1 MEEIRDDVVFYLETT
16 TEELMTI
23 KPQPRIAKETTS
35 AALNQTSTTS
45 LGSFRPISKLIK
57 FLFDLFELNFAVSAL
72 KSPFISSTE
81 TSTTPKITKKKHFKK
96 RRTTPETSTQAKNTT
111 TETSS
116 V

>member
-16 TEELMTI
+16 TEELITI

-35 AALNQTSTTS
+35 STLNQTSTTS
-45 LGSFRPISKLIK
+45 LGSFRPILILTK
-57 FLFDLFELNFAVSAL
+57 FLLNFFWNWVL
-72 KSPFISSTE
+72 PFPLWKPLISSTE
-81 TSTTPKITKKKHFKK
+81 TTTTPKITKKKHFKK
-96 RRTTPETSTQAKNTT
+96 RKTTPETSTQAKNTT